1 MKTLYLDCAMGAAGD
16 MLTAALLELL
26 DDRDAFLAELNALGL
41 PGVEFRA
48 ERAVKCGIAGTHL
61 RVTVH
66 GEEEGED
73 HPHEHHHHHHTM
85 ADIEA
90 IVRACALPER
100 VRDDVLGVYR
110 LLAQAE
116 SRVHGE
122 RVEEIHF
129 HEVGALDAV
138 ADITAVCLLMARMRR
153 SPATS
158 SSASR
163 RCSTSRRLTRCS
175 PPSSRGCV
183 NTALSRWKT
192 APQARSTACMTS

>member
-16 MLTAALLELL
+16 MLAAALLELL
-26 DDRDAFLAELNALGL
+26 DDRDAFLAELNALRL

-48 ERAVKCGIAGTHL
+48 ERSVKCGIAGTHL

-66 GEEEGED
+66 GAEEGEER
-73 HPHEHHHHHHTM
+73 PHEHHHHHTM

-90 IVRACALPER
+90 IVRGCALPQR

-122 RVEEIHF
+122 SVEEIHF

-138 ADITAVCLLMARMRR
+138 ADITAVCCGIARLG
-153 SPATS
+153 AEQVV
-158 SSASR
+158 
-163 RCSTSRRLTRCS
+163 CS
-175 PPSSRGCV
+175 PV
-183 NTALSRWKT
+183 HFL
-192 APQARSTACMTS
+192 